1 MFKIYRKVSEFLARF
16 LTVGHPL
23 RIPALLVSLLFF
35 CLAATWTFWATWGVL
50 GGGLG
55 RWNVIGIS
63 AGVGMNIAVLKLP
76 A

>member
-35 CLAATWTFWATWGVL
+35 CLATTWTFWATWGVL
-50 GGGLG
+50 SGLLG
-55 RWNVIGIS
+55 LSNVIGIS

>member
-35 CLAATWTFWATWGVL
+35 CLAATWTFWTTWGVL
-50 GGGLG
+50 SGVLGLS
-55 RWNVIGIS
+55 NVIGIS